1 MYPNLFKI
9 LSVLYNSLNNPY
21 ERRRE
26 YTRRFAKHLHRV
38 SYRPSLQG
46 QVLVEEAGGG
56 GLIYTSGS
64 SMLVL
69 CADTFSMLS
78 VSSHKIILL

>member
-1 MYPNLFKI
+1 M
-9 LSVLYNSLNNPY
+9 
-21 ERRRE
+21 
-26 YTRRFAKHLHRV
+26 
-38 SYRPSLQG
+38 
-46 QVLVEEAGGG
+46 EEAGDG